1 MENQEQEET
10 SLEYFYDKVLDA
22 SEFYESEYKAIIDA
36 LNEAKKMYAEEI
48 ESAKKEGWKKGYQ
61 DSIKINNKQI
71 TKLYRAIVI
80 IFSVFSALILLK
92 LIYILISHV

>member
-22 SEFYESEYKAIIDA
+22 SEFYESEYQAIVDA

-48 ESAKKEGWKKGYQ
+48 ENAFKKGYSRGYVERANLGI
-61 DSIKINNKQI
+61 SIYK
-71 TKLYRAIVI
+71 
-80 IFSVFSALILLK
+80 
-92 LIYILISHV
+92 